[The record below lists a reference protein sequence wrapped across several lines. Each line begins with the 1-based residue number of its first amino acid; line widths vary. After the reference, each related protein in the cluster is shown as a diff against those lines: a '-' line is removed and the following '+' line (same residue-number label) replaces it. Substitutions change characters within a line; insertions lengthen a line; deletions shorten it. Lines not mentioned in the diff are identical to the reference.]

1 MWSLA
6 FGVVSVIIVAWAVLY
21 ASLHTPSVYTI
32 DVAERLYKAKW
43 ELEDVVQTP
52 DSVVFNFTLFKNR
65 VNVVWAQWVN
75 FTLPNGSS
83 LTLAAPRGA
92 RLSSLVK
99 NVLYQV
105 EAYVEKCIPGA
116 FPSGEPATIY
126 IVKFRH
132 SIDPLA
138 WVETYAVLY
147 NNETIRRYFLF
158 TKGDHLLKVER
169 FMVYNT
175 TSKTTTIY
183 IIAPRDALGV
193 YLVDYPLW
201 IPLSCYEEVKHSSHS

>member
-83 LTLAAPRGA
+83 LTLAAPRG
-92 RLSSLVK
+92 RGS
-99 NVLYQV
+99 
-105 EAYVEKCIPGA
+105 
-116 FPSGEPATIY
+116 PA
-126 IVKFRH
+126 
-132 SIDPLA
+132 
-138 WVETYAVLY
+138 W
-147 NNETIRRYFLF
+147 
-158 TKGDHLLKVER
+158 
-169 FMVYNT
+169 
-175 TSKTTTIY
+175 
-183 IIAPRDALGV
+183 
-193 YLVDYPLW
+193 
-201 IPLSCYEEVKHSSHS
+201 